1 MTMDTKQTADRK
13 PRFEINKNSK
23 SIAVKANHNGAT
35 VEFSLQKRGKG
46 KSYSVRKSSI
56 GLLNSTK
63 RANLEE
69 AAREG
74 ARIVAA
80 KLNVQWE
87 TEEAILSDTRFASIQ
102 TIIDTFLKAA
112 EEGKLKTKKN
122 EAIDTKSVRN
132 YAASLRIVLG
142 YGNQQSR
149 KGIADL
155 SHVSCSKLGEVNEAG
170 ESKVFEDYRNRILSD
185 GNGGLL
191 TCGPTYERKLR
202 TYNSNRKQSQSMFSE
217 RFLKQ
222 AFAKTNL
229 DLNAINV
236 FRSEKNIGSSE
247 KKGYNPPPL
256 QVIRDLDDK
265 VSRLSKEGDWSKT
278 DDATNVAWNTLTLY
292 KVCRNSGL
300 RLDEMMHLTFNSFS
314 AARKTIVDPQT
325 QQPKIVD
332 VYVVDVS
339 SKDPYSVTAG
349 EYGQPFPFKRGVGKD
364 KERGYAQKAWQ
375 PKSKEERQVT
385 IPEFIIKWLKEERRR
400 RGASGD
406 DRIWRNQHKSAKS
419 CKEDIREYWNDE
431 LIYGTD
437 AADHFKKQ
445 SHELRALYG
454 CEIVTATGSLHK
466 AQIALG
472 HSSITTTEQHYAH
485 LITDNV
491 FVTCFGA

>member
-13 PRFEINKNSK
+13 PRFELHKNSG
-23 SIAVKANHNGAT
+23 STAVKARHHNGAT
-35 VEFSLQKRGKG
+35 VEFSLLKRPGAKFYTARKG
-46 KSYSVRKSSI
+46 GFLK
-56 GLLNSTK
+56 STK
-63 RANLEE
+63 RPNLED

-74 ARIVAA
+74 ARLVAA
-80 KLNVQWE
+80 NLNVQWE
-87 TEEAILSDTRFASIQ
+87 TEEAILSDTRFATIQ
-102 TIIDTFLKAA
+102 TIVDTFLKAA

-122 EAIDTKSVRN
+122 EAINAKSVRN

-142 YGNQQSR
+142 YGNQQSI
-149 KGIADL
+149 KGVADL
-155 SHVSCSKLGEVNEAG
+155 SHVSCSKLGELNEAG
-170 ESKVFEDYRNRILSD
+170 DSKVFEEYRKRILSD

-191 TCGPTYERKLR
+191 TCGPTYESKLE
-202 TYNSNRKQSQSMFSE
+202 TFNSNRRMAQAMFNE
-217 RFLKQ
+217 RFMKQ
-222 AFAKTNL
+222 AFNKLKL
-229 DLNAINV
+229 DLKAIEV
-236 FRSEKNIGSSE
+236 FRSEKNTGSA
-247 KKGYNPPPL
+247 KVKGYNPPPL

-265 VSRLSKEGDWSKT
+265 VSRLSKEADWSKT

-292 KVCRNSGL
+292 KICRNSGL
-300 RLDEMMHLTFNSFS
+300 RLEELMHLNFNSFF
-314 AARKTIVDPQT
+314 AARKTIVDSVT
-325 QQPKIVD
+325 NKPKVVD

-349 EYGQPFPFKRGVGKD
+349 EYGQKFPFARGRSKD
-364 KERGYAQKAWQ
+364 KERGFAQKAWQ

-385 IPEFIIKWLKEERRR
+385 IPEFIIEWLKEERRR

>member
-13 PRFEINKNSK
+13 PRFELHKNSG
-23 SIAVKANHNGAT
+23 STAVKARHHNGAT
-35 VEFSLQKRGKG
+35 VEFSLLKRPGAKV
-46 KSYSVRKSSI
+46 YSVRK
-56 GLLNSTK
+56 GGFLKSTK
-63 RANLEE
+63 LANVED

-74 ARIVAA
+74 ARLVAA

-87 TEEAILSDTRFASIQ
+87 SEEAILSDNRFASIQ
-102 TIIDTFLKAA
+102 TIIDTFQNAA
-112 EEGKLKTKKN
+112 KEGKLKSKKN
-122 EAIDTKSVRN
+122 EVIKPAYT
-132 YAASLRIVLG
+132 AALRIVLG
-142 YGNQQSR
+142 YGSQQCV
-149 KGIADL
+149 KGVADL
-155 SHVSCSKLGEVNEAG
+155 SHISCSKLGELNEAG
-170 ESKVFEDYRNRILSD
+170 ESKVFDDYRKRILTDSN
-185 GNGGLL
+185 GNTL
-191 TCGPTYERKLR
+191 TCGPTYESKLE
-202 TYNSNRKQSQSMFSE
+202 TFNSNRRQAQAIFND
-217 RFLKQ
+217 RFIKQ
-222 AFAKTNL
+222 AFSNTKL
-229 DLNAINV
+229 DMNAINV
-236 FRSEKNIGSSE
+236 FRSEKNTGSA
-247 KKGYNPPPL
+247 KVKAYNPPPL
-256 QVIRDLDDK
+256 QVVRDLDEK
-265 VSRLSKEGDWSKT
+265 VSQLSKEGDWSKT

-292 KVCRNSGL
+292 KICRNSGL
-300 RLDEMMHLTFNSFS
+300 RLEELMHLNFNSFF
-314 AARKTIVDPQT
+314 AARKTIVDSET
-325 QQPKIVD
+325 NKPKVVD

-349 EYGQPFPFKRGVGKD
+349 EYGQPFPYKRGDSKR
-364 KERGYAQKAWQ
+364 KERGFSQKAWQ

-406 DRIWRNQHKSAKS
+406 DRIWRNQQKSAKS
-419 CKEDIREYWNDE
+419 CKEDIRDYWNNE